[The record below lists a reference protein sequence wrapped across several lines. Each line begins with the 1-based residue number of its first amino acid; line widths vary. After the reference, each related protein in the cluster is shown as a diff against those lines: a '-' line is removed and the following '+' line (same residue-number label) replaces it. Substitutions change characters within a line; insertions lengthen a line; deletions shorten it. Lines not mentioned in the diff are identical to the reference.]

1 MYSFF
6 IVFILIL
13 SSLSFFYF
21 YKTEKRSDSKYF
33 IENVDYDWIKLKKNF
48 INTEWQD
55 LPEIIIEEEKELPNF
70 WDDLEKNEIKN
81 DSNEELPSQINL
93 KVPFFPQAPDLDWTL
108 PWKEACEEASLS
120 LAYHFVNWDNLSK
133 EDFKNDLTEMF
144 DMQEKLF
151 WKYIDTNIEET
162 SILLKEYYWYNNFEI
177 IKNPTI
183 NHLKRELSK
192 WHPIIAPFA
201 WKKLWNSYYTN
212 WWPRYHMLVIIWYND
227 DEKLFITNDVWTS
240 RWQKFPY
247 EYDIIM
253 NSMHDL
259 VPEWEWDILD
269 WEKVV
274 LVIK

>member
-6 IVFILIL
+6 IIFILIL

-21 YKTEKRSDSKYF
+21 YKSEKRSENEYF
-33 IENVDYDWIKLKKNF
+33 VENVDYDWIKLKENF
-48 INTEWQD
+48 IDTEWQN
-55 LPEIIIEEEKELPNF
+55 LPEILIEEEKKLPDF
-70 WDDLEKNEIKN
+70 WDDLKKDEIEN
-81 DSNEELPSQINL
+81 DSNEKLPNQVNL
-93 KVPFFPQAPDLDWTL
+93 KVPFFPQAPDWDWSL

-120 LAYHFVNWDNLSK
+120 LAYHFVNWDDLSK

-144 DMQEKLF
+144 DLQEKLF
-151 WKYIDTNIEET
+151 WKYIDTSIEET

-183 NHLKRELSK
+183 NDLKKELSQ

-201 WKKLWNSYYTN
+201 WKKLWNSYFTN
-212 WWPRYHMLVIIWYND
+212 WGPRYHMLVIIWYND

-240 RWQKFPY
+240 RGHKFPY

-259 VPEWEWDILD
+259 IPEWEWDILD